1 MPKEG
6 WFIINND
13 GSLYPKAGAGVV
25 VRNNYGDFVDGIDRC
40 FSTANALQ
48 VEVVALKDGV
58 SLAVKKKL

>member
-13 GSLYPKAGAGVV
+13 GSLYPKARAGVV
-25 VRNNYGDFVDGIDRC
+25 VRNSYGDFVDGIDRC

-48 VEVVALKDGV
+48 VEVVALRDGV
-58 SLAVKKKL
+58 SLVVEKKL